1 MWKDRVMKILLTGAT
16 GYIGKR
22 LLPALLDQGHEVI
35 CCVRNKNRLS
45 GLERF
50 RDNVTFW
57 EVDFLK
63 EIDIDNAPTDFDIAY
78 YLIHSLT
85 VSTSGFTRLEKKAA
99 KNFRNFINQTS
110 ACQIIYLTGI
120 VNDENLSP
128 HLKSRK
134 NVGKILSTST
144 VPLTTL
150 KAAIIVGSG
159 SASFEIIR
167 DLVEKLPVMI
177 TPKWLNTLCQPIGVS
192 DVVGY
197 LTGCLKN
204 EQTYNQ
210 SFDIGGSEILTYKE
224 MLLEYA
230 RIRSLKRHIISVPVL
245 GLKLSSYWLYF
256 ITSTSY
262 DLAVNLVESM
272 RIKMVCEDSRLEE
285 MLQVKPESYT
295 EAVKRSFQRISE
307 NVVISSWKDAFISS
321 NASDKFMDYAEV
333 PKHGCLKETR
343 EVAISGDP
351 AKVLSNIWSIGGKRG
366 WYFAN
371 GFWKIRGFADRL
383 LGGIGLRR
391 GRTHPKNI
399 YNGDAL
405 DFWRVI
411 VADKINKRLLL
422 YSEMKLPGEAW
433 LEFRINE
440 YKDKPVLTQTA
451 TFRPQGLFGRLYWY
465 LLFPAHLFIFSKM
478 AKNIVRYENG

>member
-1 MWKDRVMKILLTGAT
+1 MKILLTGAT

-22 LLPALLDQGHEVI
+22 LLPALLEQGHDVI

-45 GLERF
+45 GLEKF
-50 RDNVTFW
+50 RDKVTFW

-63 EIDIDNAPTDFDIAY
+63 EIDMDNAPKDFDVAY

-85 VSTSGFTRLEKKAA
+85 VSTSGFASLEKKAA
-99 KNFRNFINQTS
+99 KNFRSFIDQTS
-110 ACQIIYLTGI
+110 AAQIIYLTGI
-120 VNDENLSP
+120 INEENLSP

-134 NVGKILSTST
+134 KVGKILSGST

-167 DLVEKLPVMI
+167 DLVEKLPIMLA
-177 TPKWLNTLCQPIGVS
+177 PKWLNTLCQPIGVS
-192 DVVGY
+192 DVVRY
-197 LTGCLKN
+197 LTGCLQN

-210 SFDIGGSEILTYKE
+210 AFDIGGSEVLSYKE

-230 RIRSLKRHIISVPVL
+230 RIRNLNRQIISIPVL
-245 GLKLSSYWLYF
+245 GLRLSSYWLYF
-256 ITSTSY
+256 ITSAPY

-272 RIKMVCEDSRLEE
+272 RIKMVCEDKKLEKI
-285 MLQVKPESYT
+285 LQVKPESYT

-307 NVVISSWKDAFISS
+307 NVVISSWKDAFVSS
-321 NASDKFMDYAEV
+321 AASDKFMDYAEV

-343 EVAISGDP
+343 EVVISGDP
-351 AKVLSNIWSIGGKRG
+351 DDVLNNIWSIGGKRG
-366 WYFAN
+366 WYFADSL
-371 GFWKIRGFADRL
+371 WKIRGFADRV
-383 LGGIGLRR
+383 LGGSGLRR

-411 VADKINKRLLL
+411 VADKIKKRLLL

-433 LEFRINE
+433 LEFRIDKQ
-440 YKDKPVLTQTA
+440 KDKSVLLQTA
-451 TFRPQGLFGRLYWY
+451 TFRPQGLLGRLYWY

-478 AKNIVRYENG
+478 AKNIVRYENSK

>member
-1 MWKDRVMKILLTGAT
+1 MKILLTGAT

-22 LLPALLDQGHEVI
+22 LLPALLEQGHEVI

-45 GLERF
+45 GLEKF
-50 RDNVTFW
+50 RNDVTFW

-63 EIDIDNAPTDFDIAY
+63 DIDMDSAPRDFDTAY

-85 VSTSGFTRLEKKAA
+85 VSTSGFAKLEKKAA
-99 KNFRNFINQTS
+99 TNFRNFINQTS
-110 ACQIIYLTGI
+110 ASQIIYLTGI
-120 VNDENLSP
+120 VNEENLSP

-134 NVGKILSTST
+134 NVGKILSASS

-167 DLVEKLPVMI
+167 DLVEKLPIMI
-177 TPKWLNTLCQPIGVS
+177 VPKWLNTLCQPIGVR
-192 DVVGY
+192 DVVRY

-210 SFDIGGSEILTYKE
+210 SFDIGGSEVLTYKN

-230 RIRSLKRHIISVPVL
+230 RIRNLNRYIFSVPVL

-272 RIKMVCEDSRLEE
+272 RIKMVCEDHRLEE
-285 MLQVKPESYT
+285 ILQVKPESYA
-295 EAVKRSFQRISE
+295 EAVKRSFQRINE

-321 NASDKFMDYAEV
+321 AASDKFMDYAEV
-333 PKHGCLKETR
+333 PRHGCLKETR
-343 EVAISGDP
+343 EVPIAGNPDN
-351 AKVLSNIWSIGGKRG
+351 VLSNIWSIGGKRG

-371 GFWKIRGFADRL
+371 MLWKVRGFVDRL
-383 LGGIGLRR
+383 FGGSGLRR

-411 VADKINKRLLL
+411 VADKINRRLLL

-433 LEFRINE
+433 LEFKI
-440 YKDKPVLTQTA
+440 KDCEKNQPVFLQTA
-451 TFRPQGLFGRLYWY
+451 TFRPQGLAGRLYWY
-465 LLFPAHLFIFSKM
+465 LLYPVHFFIFSRM
-478 AKNIVRYENG
+478 ARNIVKYENSM